1 MSIKQINK
9 VFDDITLKGNE
20 KLLMLAL
27 ADNCNDSG
35 VCFPSWNSLIT
46 KTSMSKGSVS
56 KWLKLLEDKKLVFRV
71 SRNRQNGSRT
81 SNKYLIYPIDNKSN
95 LDEEDYLIFEDLY
108 IQSSEVELPTK
119 VQKLNYPSSE
129 VELPNG
135 GQSSE
140 VEHLE
145 PSLSFNH
152 YSKPSL
158 KQKKENLFSQLIKQY
173 EHYDIYENIALDFIA
188 YRKLIKKPLK
198 TILPIKQ
205 FIDSLI
211 ELSKLGYSFDYCIEQ
226 MKSNEWQ
233 TVKKDYIHKPSK
245 PQQKSRAE
253 SNREFIEKH
262 YGINED
268 NIIDT
273 EIM

>member
-1 MSIKQINK
+1 MTETPNYYAIIPANVRYDKE
-9 VFDDITLKGNE
+9 LKANE
-20 KLLMLAL
+20 KLLYGEITCLTQMT
-27 ADNCNDSG
+27 G
-35 VCFPSWNSLIT
+35 KCFASNEYFANLYDTSKETISRWISNLVKKGYIKTELIYKEGT
-46 KTSMSKGSVS
+46 KQIINRYIQINQDGI
-56 KWLKLLEDKKLVFRV
+56 DKKIN
-71 SRNRQNGSRT
+71 S
-81 SNKYLIYPIDNKSN
+81 PIDENIKDNNTSINNTSINKEK
-95 LDEEDYLIFEDLY
+95 D
-108 IQSSEVELPTK
+108 
-119 VQKLNYPSSE
+119 
-129 VELPNG
+129 
-135 GQSSE
+135 
-140 VEHLE
+140 
-145 PSLSFNH
+145 
-152 YSKPSL
+152 
-158 KQKKENLFSQLIKQY
+158 KKENLFSHLIKQY

-233 TVKKDYIHKPSK
+233 TIKKEYIYKPK

-268 NIIDT
+268 GNIIDT
-273 EIM
+273 EII